1 MERGVRGGRGGARGE
16 GRVFDEVGLGAFL
29 EEEVPNAAKGRRG
42 CVFLA
47 RDGGHGARRGRA
59 RTGGGCARTRR
70 VRWRGID
77 AGLAGALALARR
89 AIVRRAGRGARR
101 REAVVLLALAGRGA
115 RWARGDG
122 LDGALGR
129 RGRAA
134 GGASRGSG
142 GQSTRLARGPE
153 RYHGVV
159 ARGALCSSSHDGVGV
174 CTGVHSRPRLEY
186 GVGGTRAQLCTR
198 CALVRATLSRPAR
211 YRYRV
216 ARARLNDNAML
227 AWQGATRT
235 KARRGAGPRGGALSL
250 AARWATTKRKL
261 DATDDASEPSPRK
274 RVAVTLEPPSTSL
287 DILDLAVLR
296 RLSDEHGP
304 THPDHDASS
313 PGGDETTPFEVE
325 PMEADVDHDELLH
338 RPSNK
343 RVRDPADDFL
353 RDPLDADH
361 PSFVFPARGVTAPRS
376 PAPASGAPT
385 AGTPLPPS
393 REEPP
398 APPPTPRTS
407 PTSTSTSDPPR
418 DPPPTTTSPPPRTSP
433 PLPSTTP
440 RASSSSSS
448 SARSPS
454 TVRRRVF
461 RTTKSAANSTSDR
474 SWTFAT
480 APSPHRTPTFAAAGS
495 MKDVGSTAGH
505 SPSTISPAAR
515 ARARSRARA

>member
-1 MERGVRGGRGGARGE
+1 
-16 GRVFDEVGLGAFL
+16 
-29 EEEVPNAAKGRRG
+29 
-42 CVFLA
+42 
-47 RDGGHGARRGRA
+47 
-59 RTGGGCARTRR
+59 
-70 VRWRGID
+70 
-77 AGLAGALALARR
+77 
-89 AIVRRAGRGARR
+89 
-101 REAVVLLALAGRGA
+101 
-115 RWARGDG
+115 
-122 LDGALGR
+122 
-129 RGRAA
+129 
-134 GGASRGSG
+134 
-142 GQSTRLARGPE
+142 
-153 RYHGVV
+153 
-159 ARGALCSSSHDGVGV
+159 
-174 CTGVHSRPRLEY
+174 
-186 GVGGTRAQLCTR
+186 
-198 CALVRATLSRPAR
+198 
-211 YRYRV
+211 
-216 ARARLNDNAML
+216 ML

-398 APPPTPRTS
+398 APPPNSQDLSDLDIDLGPTPGSAADDDIATAANIAAASLDDAARELQLEFERAFPFDGPAAS
-407 PTSTSTSDPPR
+407 
-418 DPPPTTTSPPPRTSP
+418 
-433 PLPSTTP
+433 LPDDEVGGELDVGQIMDLRHGALP
-440 RASSSSSS
+440 APH
-448 SARSPS
+448 AD
-454 TVRRRVF
+454 VRRRGFNEGCWFDGGSLTLHDITGGAGAGAVAGASVDRDVLLELLSRDEF
-461 RTTKSAANSTSDR
+461 RAASEAGGFLRIEDEI
-474 SWTFAT
+474 FAL
-480 APSPHRTPTFAAAGS
+480 
-495 MKDVGSTAGH
+495 
-505 SPSTISPAAR
+505 
-515 ARARSRARA
+515 

>member
-1 MERGVRGGRGGARGE
+1 
-16 GRVFDEVGLGAFL
+16 
-29 EEEVPNAAKGRRG
+29 
-42 CVFLA
+42 
-47 RDGGHGARRGRA
+47 
-59 RTGGGCARTRR
+59 
-70 VRWRGID
+70 
-77 AGLAGALALARR
+77 
-89 AIVRRAGRGARR
+89 
-101 REAVVLLALAGRGA
+101 
-115 RWARGDG
+115 
-122 LDGALGR
+122 
-129 RGRAA
+129 
-134 GGASRGSG
+134 
-142 GQSTRLARGPE
+142 
-153 RYHGVV
+153 
-159 ARGALCSSSHDGVGV
+159 
-174 CTGVHSRPRLEY
+174 
-186 GVGGTRAQLCTR
+186 
-198 CALVRATLSRPAR
+198 
-211 YRYRV
+211 
-216 ARARLNDNAML
+216 ML

-385 AGTPLPPS
+385 AGTPRPPS

-398 APPPTPRTS
+398 APPPNSQDLSDLDIDLGPTPGSAADDDIATAANIAAASLDDAARELQLEFERAFPFDGPAAS
-407 PTSTSTSDPPR
+407 
-418 DPPPTTTSPPPRTSP
+418 
-433 PLPSTTP
+433 LPDDEVGGELDVGQIMDLRHGALP
-440 RASSSSSS
+440 APH
-448 SARSPS
+448 AD
-454 TVRRRVF
+454 VRRRGFIEGCWFDGGSLTLHDITGGAGAGAVAGASVDRDVLLELLSRDEF
-461 RTTKSAANSTSDR
+461 RAASEAGGFLRIEDEIFALGRDEPSAGRR
-474 SWTFAT
+474 SRGT
-480 APSPHRTPTFAAAGS
+480 ARRRPRAP
-495 MKDVGSTAGH
+495 
-505 SPSTISPAAR
+505 R
-515 ARARSRARA
+515 AREGRERA